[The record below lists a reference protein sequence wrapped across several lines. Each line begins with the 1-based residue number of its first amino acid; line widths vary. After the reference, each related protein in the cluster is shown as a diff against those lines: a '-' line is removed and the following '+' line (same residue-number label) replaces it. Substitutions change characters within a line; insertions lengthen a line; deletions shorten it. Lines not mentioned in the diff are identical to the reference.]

1 MPRPVSRESLRTDL
15 LTPKK
20 FNSNFMLKK
29 TSSENYS
36 KEKNCRMPPFIYWE
50 MLSIISKILLIK
62 RRARVRVR
70 ARVRAKVRAKTRAKV
85 RIRKS

>member
-36 KEKNCRMPPFIYWE
+36 KEKNYRMPPFIYWE

-62 RRARVRVR
+62 RRARVR